1 MEDKAAVDEI
11 KEPLQSETEEET
23 SSASESDD
31 DEEEEEKE
39 RFCNGLAS
47 KLGMISVLFDTPSGF
62 AIFFYDGISSMY
74 DVWAEFAAEYVAK
87 RVVALKE
94 FKTFEDKL
102 IAINHE
108 TGVSEELATMI
119 KKYMAPQQKLAIGN
133 NNYKDIIEKDLGT
146 PCMCGPPMDELMWGL
161 KIQMRLFSRQQ
172 LKRLRED
179 APKYKDKIFRM
190 PCLSRARK
198 LRFKTARV
206 LFRLVKR
213 AKEAYEAE
221 QEREAASNHEIGPD
235 GKKINPGIDPV
246 MVNELTECDNM
257 LSAQCKEKQH
267 LITPALHPGLH
278 GSKAGLKPHYT
289 NQIMLDNGIIKNR
302 PKENQ
307 GHQQPSLNASPRLW
321 RTAMATKLRKHE
333 VAPVVLGN
341 WATSP
346 ARV

>member
-161 KIQMRLFSRQQ
+161 KIQMRACIVFECDHCVNKHNDSLRCAAEHLKKISRIETKDWDLVKLVAAFKMVCFPEEKFEPAEWLFSRQQ

-257 LSAQCKEKQH
+257 LSAQCKEKQVRF
-267 LITPALHPGLH
+267 I
-278 GSKAGLKPHYT
+278 
-289 NQIMLDNGIIKNR
+289 R
-302 PKENQ
+302 
-307 GHQQPSLNASPRLW
+307 
-321 RTAMATKLRKHE
+321 
-333 VAPVVLGN
+333 APYEH
-341 WATSP
+341 TEK
-346 ARV
+346 